1 MAPCATAAKLLFV
14 LPLAAARR
22 ETFDSEAT
30 FDLEAS
36 MGSSLQQQE
45 CGREGAEP
53 GKPLQE
59 YFDGLRQKYGILQG
73 SGHFLGEDGLQD
85 PARCTKKDVC
95 LLMRQLDMD
104 FFARARDGLLQDIDY
119 EVPPTKAWLV
129 TGNCDGQEKIR
140 GFNMKPVVGE
150 DTCERQARK
159 KGLTFAGEAKT
170 GPHGC
175 FARGSGEGMAVYLN
189 TAASSE
195 TAGTKGKVK
204 TEILCEMDRSLTE
217 SGSVYYSPYK
227 LKPGMLGNEGRS
239 TSCSYGMYAFL
250 AKLRETKSPCAKIL
264 AYQTHQKFKSA
275 QEALDMAAKLEGD
288 GNTNGAE
295 KLRQYVESVRQKYVL
310 VDAVANNWCPGI
322 WTASMAEKSRGTCA
336 TPRLPKW
343 TKESVKMSEAMK
355 VTTQKTIGAKDTNA
369 KTVAKHGAKPKG
381 RLANA
386 MKKAG
391 EEWDL
396 AGNQALLTDVSE
408 LLATLKAEDEF
419 AESLTSAKDS
429 NDARPEQ
436 LDSQGKPIKIALTE
450 DACANVQDQSL
461 AELLEGKS
469 QAPKDF
475 FEKAM

>member
-1 MAPCATAAKLLFV
+1 MAPCAAAAKLLFV

-22 ETFDSEAT
+22 ETFD
-30 FDLEAS
+30 LEAD
-36 MGSSLQQQE
+36 MGSALQQQE

-53 GKPLQE
+53 GKPLQQ

-119 EVPPTKAWLV
+119 EVPPTKAWVV

-140 GFNMKPVVGE
+140 GFNMKPVLGE

-159 KGLTFAGEAKT
+159 KGLTFAGEAET

-175 FARGSGEGMAVYLN
+175 FARDSGKGMAVYLN

-227 LKPGMLGNEGRS
+227 LKPSMLGDEGRS

-310 VDAVANNWCPGI
+310 VDAVANSWCPGI
-322 WTASMAEKSRGTCA
+322 WTASMAEKSRGTCS

-343 TKESVKMSEAMK
+343 TKESQKMTEATQA
-355 VTTQKTIGAKDTNA
+355 TTQKAVATDAKSV
-369 KTVAKHGAKPKG
+369 KKHVAKPKPKG

-386 MKKAG
+386 MDKAG
-391 EEWDL
+391 QEWDL

-429 NDARPEQ
+429 DEARPEQ
-436 LDSQGKPIKIALTE
+436 MDSQGKPIKIALTE

-461 AELLEGKS
+461 AELLKGKS